1 MDFSSV
7 TGINDSRSL
16 NTHGDNNGQQYY
28 QSGKEWANAH
38 TIGRNP
44 MNGVGVA
51 GDGLAQRSAGM
62 NVGYGG
68 LSGFANAGG
77 ANVVNSNAN
86 QIPIAMIK
94 QPSVKMPPGF
104 TGVNNGIVSPTSANG
119 DFNTRMPFS
128 NGSANV
134 PMTVNTSFTRSN
146 SIPVMPQ
153 STRGDDGYN
162 GSSWHP
168 FLATSP
174 PPRITKT
181 PTGIGGNG

>member
-1 MDFSSV
+1 
-7 TGINDSRSL
+7 
-16 NTHGDNNGQQYY
+16 
-28 QSGKEWANAH
+28 
-38 TIGRNP
+38 
-44 MNGVGVA
+44 
-51 GDGLAQRSAGM
+51 
-62 NVGYGG
+62 
-68 LSGFANAGG
+68 LSGFANTGG
-77 ANVVNSNAN
+77 ANVINNTAN
-86 QIPIAMIK
+86 QIPITMIK
-94 QPSVKMPPGF
+94 QPAVKMPPGF
-104 TGVNNGIVSPTSANG
+104 TGVSNGIVSPTSANG